1 MTSHGSVHKGCREVG
16 KLINQYGHKNLE
28 ENKAYAASKNINKIV
43 AVNGK
48 ITEIDLD
55 NNEEKTIDIESLLNK
70 EAE

>member
-1 MTSHGSVHKGCREVG
+1 MALSIAGRTVEIGLSG
-16 KLINQYGHKNLE
+16 KNLE

>member
-1 MTSHGSVHKGCREVG
+1 MP
-16 KLINQYGHKNLE
+16 
-28 ENKAYAASKNINKIV
+28 AYAASKNINKIV